1 MEIHS
6 ISISPLNRIIM
17 KPIERIAMYLQFRKV
32 SPHAFEKKIKL
43 SNGYYSKQL
52 RHLGSVGSD
61 ILIKIHLAYP
71 DLDILW
77 ILTGEGQMLK
87 PESNHVQLNSSN
99 VVEEFTSKYAVENK
113 RLKSLE
119 NDFDKLQTA
128 LRDKEKIIGLYE
140 FMLNGN
146 PPISASSTVATR
158 MDA

>member
-1 MEIHS
+1 
-6 ISISPLNRIIM
+6 M
-17 KPIERIAMYLQFRKV
+17 KPIERIAMYLQFRKI

-87 PESNHVQLNSSN
+87 VAPNHVPINSSN
-99 VVEEFTSKYAVENK
+99 LVEDFTYKYTAENK

-146 PPISASSTVATR
+146 PPISNSTSVVTR